1 MRGDGALGQVR
12 DSHNEWY
19 AREVERGRRFHGAWS
34 GGFSAGYHNTVG
46 SAEGWMPSQF
56 SSSRSERA
64 PVRHLTP
71 MEIGDDED
79 GLLGGQLGV
88 SASYESGGAV
98 DSRSRAM
105 LRLLR
110 RRRKAE
116 LAAGRQLEVD
126 LGGEDDLLVEP
137 AKIAIKMDRHCI
149 GYSGSLLT
157 ARQESVY
164 RVSDL
169 FSGHQSRIVTV
180 DRGAS
185 GFALADDEDDV
196 YESSPPRPP
205 RLAVLDEEDDG
216 SGLSVR
222 HTGRLLEGRSGLVS
236 KGAGLPGFTR
246 SLGERRVRYDRLP
259 SPPRSWRGKHEFA
272 EPPLESPWRKANGR
286 RPKPAILAQP
296 SPKLDQLRTAMSGR
310 FSSAKTEITAPER
323 TAGLSQPKPKVLPQP
338 QPQPQPQP
346 AAEPSSWMRR
356 PTRSVASWQPLP
368 LVCKRFGWP
377 VPRVDS
383 KLDIEALR
391 SRQFATSADRAVT
404 TATTRSKLFDSSI
417 GEHLVD
423 NSHPTAEPELE
434 PAAPTNTLP
443 QRPPPDLFEAIFNTE
458 QPKKSPTDDK
468 MTRQKPKDDL
478 PAATPVPA
486 SGPEHSATDLFADL
500 LTNPNIG
507 LQRADVELLRR
518 ERPRRSVS
526 AEDDDPPRKKKHKKE
541 KKRKK
546 KHKRDDLHEKRHRR
560 EKNGKRERKRTKT
573 HRSRESEDEANGGD
587 DDDVSDGEARD

>member
-12 DSHNEWY
+12 ESHNEWY

-64 PVRHLTP
+64 SVRHLTP

-110 RRRKAE
+110 RRRKAG
-116 LAAGRQLEVD
+116 LAAGGHLEVD

-137 AKIAIKMDRHCI
+137 AKIAIKIDRHCI

-157 ARQESVY
+157 TKQESVY
-164 RVSDL
+164 RVADL
-169 FSGHQSRIVTV
+169 FAGHQSRIVNV

-196 YESSPPRPP
+196 YESSPSRPA
-205 RLAVLDEEDDG
+205 RLTILDEEDDVT
-216 SGLSVR
+216 GLSVR
-222 HTGRLLEGRSGLVS
+222 QKGRLLESRSGLVS

-246 SLGERRVRYDRLP
+246 SLGEKRLRYEQLP
-259 SPPRSWRGKHEFA
+259 SPPSSWRGKHEFV

-286 RPKPAILAQP
+286 RPKPVVLAQP

-310 FSSAKTEITAPER
+310 FSSSTTEITAPQR
-323 TAGLSQPKPKVLPQP
+323 AAGLSRPKQKPQS
-338 QPQPQPQP
+338 QPQPQP

-356 PTRSVASWQPLP
+356 PTRSLASWQPLP

-377 VPRVDS
+377 VPRVDPN
-383 KLDIEALR
+383 LDIAALR
-391 SRQFATSADRAVT
+391 SRQFSTSADRAVT
-404 TATTRSKLFDSSI
+404 TATTRSKLFESSI
-417 GEHLVD
+417 GEHLAD
-423 NSHPTAEPELE
+423 QSYPTAEPELE
-434 PAAPTNTLP
+434 PSAPTNILP
-443 QRPPPDLFEAIFNTE
+443 ERPPPDLFEAIFNTE
-458 QPKKSPTDDK
+458 QPKESQIDDR
-468 MTRQKPKDDL
+468 MTRQKPKDDI
-478 PAATPVPA
+478 PAAPPIPA
-486 SGPEHSATDLFADL
+486 SAPEPPAADLFADIL
-500 LTNPNIG
+500 KSPDIRNRPDT
-507 LQRADVELLRR
+507 ESLRR
-518 ERPRRSVS
+518 ERPRPSVS
-526 AEDDDPPRKKKHKKE
+526 VEDDGTAHKKKHKKE

-546 KHKRDDLHEKRHRR
+546 KHKRDDLHDKRHRR

-573 HRSRESEDEANGGD
+573 HRSRQSEDEAD
-587 DDDVSDGEARD
+587 DDDADDVESHDS